1 MHDSVSSPPSDAPT
15 PARPSWS
22 PYILHDYTFSD
33 FSAGARVLDV
43 GCGQGTHLKQA
54 AERGCWVAGIE
65 LDDDALA
72 ACKRRGLTVVQARA
86 EALPFRS
93 GSLDGV
99 ICKVVLPYT
108 DEARALG
115 EFARILKHHG
125 TACVEYHGLGY
136 YVRYLLL
143 GPGLKFRIY
152 GLRAIVNSWL
162 YAAIGRRFP
171 GFLGDT
177 IYQSR
182 PRLGRAYRRLGLRVI
197 EDTRA
202 PAFLGL
208 PVFIYQRLRVDY
220 PSLTPGLK

>member
-1 MHDSVSSPPSDAPT
+1 MRDNLSLMPSGVATSP
-15 PARPSWS
+15 RPFWS

-33 FSAGARVLDV
+33 FSPGARVLDI
-43 GCGQGTHLKQA
+43 GCGEGTQLSRT
-54 AERGCWVAGIE
+54 AERGCWVAGVE
-65 LDDDALA
+65 LDGDALS
-72 ACKRRGLTVVQARA
+72 ACRGRGLTVVQAKA
-86 EALPFRS
+86 ESLPFRS
-93 GSLDGV
+93 GSLDGL

-108 DEARALG
+108 DESRALG
-115 EFARILKHHG
+115 EFARILKSRG

-143 GPGLKFRIY
+143 GPGWKLRFY
-152 GLRAIVNSWL
+152 GLRTIVNSWL
-162 YAAIGRRFP
+162 YAALGRRLP

-208 PVFIYQRLRVDY
+208 PVFIYQRLYRVE
-220 PSLTPGLK
+220 SAQE

>member
-1 MHDSVSSPPSDAPT
+1 MRASDCPPSSDAGT
-15 PARPSWS
+15 PSRSFWS

-43 GCGQGTHLKQA
+43 GCGLGTHVKQA
-54 AERGCWVAGIE
+54 AERGCWVAGVD
-65 LDDDALA
+65 LDGDSLA
-72 ACKRRGLTVVQARA
+72 ACRKRGLTVVQARA

-93 GSLDGV
+93 GSLEGL

-108 DEARALG
+108 DEVRALG
-115 EFARILKHHG
+115 EFARVLKPHG
-125 TACVEYHGLGY
+125 TARVACHGLGY

-143 GPGLKFRIY
+143 GPGWKLRFY

-162 YAAIGRRFP
+162 YVAIGRRGP

-197 EDTRA
+197 EDLRA

-208 PVFIYQRLRVDY
+208 PVFIYQRLQRADY
-220 PSLTPGLK
+220 PSLTP